1 MYVICILLFKYFL
14 LSKMLCRFLNIFTY
28 FDVRKVVRHRLKCVR
43 FVKAPSINSSFPT
56 FPLKQDFVLLKHYL
70 Q

>member
-1 MYVICILLFKYFL
+1 
-14 LSKMLCRFLNIFTY
+14 MLCRFLNIFTY